1 MLKNGLIRKISI
13 ISKFMTK
20 QPGKQTLAILILCN
34 ISRNNDNQ
42 TIKYGQFI
50 EYNLRKIFLEKSFSK
65 RGEEIIP
72 RPFSKK

>member
-1 MLKNGLIRKISI
+1 
-13 ISKFMTK
+13 MTK

-34 ISRNNDNQ
+34 ILRNNDNQ

-65 RGEEIIP
+65 CVKKLFP
-72 RPFSKK
+72 DPFLKSKS

>member
-1 MLKNGLIRKISI
+1 
-13 ISKFMTK
+13 MTK
-20 QPGKQTLAILILCN
+20 QPGKQALAILILSN

-50 EYNLRKIFLEKSFSK
+50 EYNLRKIFPEKSFSK
-65 RGEEIIP
+65 CGDEIIP